1 MNFTIEFEVK
11 DLIINEP
18 NLSEKI
24 IKEQL
29 FKFLE
34 YILDCEASN
43 TESEHPELYI
53 DVSDDGDDSRYNIY
67 YLKIVQ

>member
-1 MNFTIEFEVK
+1 MKFTIEFEVK
-11 DLIINEP
+11 DVIINEP
-18 NLSEKI
+18 DLSKQI
-24 IKEQL
+24 IEEQL

-34 YILDCEASN
+34 YMLDCEASN

-67 YLKIVQ
+67 SLKLVE

>member
-1 MNFTIEFEVK
+1 MKFTIEFELE
-11 DLIINEP
+11 DIIINEP
-18 NLSEKI
+18 NLSEEI

-34 YILDCEASN
+34 YMLDCERSN

-53 DVSDDGDDSRYNIY
+53 DVSNDGDDSRYNIY
-67 YLKIVQ
+67 NLKLVE